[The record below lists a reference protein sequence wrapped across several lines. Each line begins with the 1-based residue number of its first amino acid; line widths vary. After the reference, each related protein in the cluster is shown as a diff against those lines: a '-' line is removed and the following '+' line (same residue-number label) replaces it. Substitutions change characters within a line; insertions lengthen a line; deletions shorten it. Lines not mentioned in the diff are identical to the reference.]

1 MRTFGFAM
9 LVFWVGCGG
18 GGGGGAAGDTGSFDP
33 GSPTVGGGL
42 PADQPSSR
50 YARSGWIEA
59 GNPAGEQ
66 SFIAHASWFDAIHP
80 AWWKLTA
87 DGSQIIAI
95 PNGDVDQQGVLEAAR
110 AAHVL
115 VEPLV
120 FFDDV
125 AGLRAMMSDPARL
138 AAHARELADIATQH
152 GYDGLEL
159 AY

>member
-95 PNGDVDQQGVLEAAR
+95 PNGDVDQHRRGMDPGRAGRGRPRRADQSRAR
-110 AAHVL
+110 RHRR
-115 VEPLV
+115 
-120 FFDDV
+120 
-125 AGLRAMMSDPARL
+125 AGRY
-138 AAHARELADIATQH
+138 
-152 GYDGLEL
+152 G
-159 AY
+159 